1 MTITNAL
8 QDLGCNALSETDQE
22 FLDDNGYLILP
33 NLIEPEWLQ
42 QLREMFEALCELKAR
57 PPAWKYTGRP
67 EPGGSRTW

>member
-33 NLIEPEWLQ
+33 NLIGPEWLQ
-42 QLREMFEALCELKAR
+42 QLRETFEAL
-57 PPAWKYTGRP
+57 
-67 EPGGSRTW
+67 